1 MEVTHELIVPNE
13 DLPFKMFL
21 FEGKN
26 GNYFRDK
33 HWHRSVEIFAVFD
46 GNLEFYIDEK
56 KTVLAAGEFVIVNSN
71 EIHSIV
77 AREPNQTVVLQMPLG
92 TFEAYYTDEQFIC
105 FTHSDRGQDAFVMQ
119 LVRDMFVTYQEK
131 KTGYELKVQSFYYM
145 LIYLMVTRYRKLEVS
160 EEIVRSRRN
169 LGRLS
174 EIISYIKENY
184 TSEISLEKLSEVFGY
199 SPTYLSRMFRKY
211 AHMNYKSYLQSVRL

>member
-105 FTHSDRGQDAFVMQ
+105 FTHSDRDQDAFVMQ

-131 KTGYELKVQSFYYM
+131 KTGYELKVQSLYYM

-169 LGRLS
+169 LGHLS
-174 EIISYIKENY
+174 EIISYIKEN
-184 TSEISLEKLSEVFGY
+184 
-199 SPTYLSRMFRKY
+199 
-211 AHMNYKSYLQSVRL
+211 